1 MATHSCDCST
11 PEEDCLAGNVEGE
24 RPAYYW
30 TESCLGTDGELCSH
44 EVRSLSLS
52 LASAPPARRRSAR
65 GTDPPARRRRD
76 GQDFGLRPS
85 GNSPGCYD
93 YVMHECKCELYED
106 ECTDENVGS
115 GVTWTDSCRCPA
127 REVRLDDN

>member
-1 MATHSCDCST
+1 MLTAPKAWNSWRHSRPRSSAPTHYAIVPAGCYTMATHSCDCST

-52 LASAPPARRRSAR
+52 RERPAR
-65 GTDPPARRRRD
+65 
-76 GQDFGLRPS
+76 PS
-85 GNSPGCYD
+85 Q
-93 YVMHECKCELYED
+93 
-106 ECTDENVGS
+106 
-115 GVTWTDSCRCPA
+115 
-127 REVRLDDN
+127 VRAGD